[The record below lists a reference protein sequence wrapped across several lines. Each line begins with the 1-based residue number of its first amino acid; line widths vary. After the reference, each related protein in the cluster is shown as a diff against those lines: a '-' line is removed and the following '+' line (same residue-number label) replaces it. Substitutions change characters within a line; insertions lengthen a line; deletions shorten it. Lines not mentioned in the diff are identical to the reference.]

1 MNPNL
6 NLKYQNL
13 NRQSSPMKNPLILAL
28 DVDTKEQAI
37 QIADELADI
46 VGGFKLGPRLCLRYG
61 KEFIQEIAKR
71 GPIFLDNKHFDIP
84 STMEA
89 AVRASFEAGASLV
102 TVHALS
108 GAEALKKMAEL
119 EKELQQQRP
128 FRILAVTILTSWEE
142 QSLPSN
148 LKQQP
153 IAQHVNDLANL
164 VQQSGLFG
172 VVCSP
177 HELDL
182 LQNRGLY
189 LVTPGIRTSMHAS
202 SDQKRIM
209 GPKEALQHGASALVV
224 GRPILE
230 AKNIKAAATE
240 FMMAIYE
247 EK

>member
-1 MNPNL
+1 MKR
-6 NLKYQNL
+6 NLKA
-13 NRQSSPMKNPLILAL
+13 SPMKNPIILAL
-28 DVDTKEQAI
+28 DVDTKEQALK
-37 QIADELADI
+37 IAEELSEI

-61 KEFIQEIAKR
+61 MDFVKEIAKQ

-108 GAEALKKMAEL
+108 GLEALKKMAEV
-119 EKELQQQRP
+119 ERELNEQRP
-128 FRILAVTILTSWEE
+128 FRVLAVTILTSWDE

-148 LKQQP
+148 FKEQS
-153 IAQHVNDLANL
+153 ISQHVVELANL
-164 VQQSGLFG
+164 VQEAGLSSI
-172 VVCSP
+172 VCSP

-189 LVTPGIRTSMHAS
+189 LVTPGIRTSMAS
-202 SDQKRIM
+202 AGDQKRIM
-209 GPKEALQHGASALVV
+209 GPKAALQYGASALVV

-230 AKNIKAAATE
+230 AKNIKEAATE
-240 FMMAIYE
+240 FVMAVYE